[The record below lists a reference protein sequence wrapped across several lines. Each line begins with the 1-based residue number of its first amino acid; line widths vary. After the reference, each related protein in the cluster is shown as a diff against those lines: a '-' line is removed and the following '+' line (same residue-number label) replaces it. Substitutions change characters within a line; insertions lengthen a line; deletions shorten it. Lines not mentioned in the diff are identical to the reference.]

1 VQNRR
6 IDMLST
12 NRPGCSGVVPAK
24 YKQSI
29 GMSGWAERVH
39 TSYYAMLEYQ
49 QACHIAP
56 SLAMPS
62 LHIVPLETS
71 NDDPPAGYHTT
82 YNSWSMLRF

>member
-1 VQNRR
+1 
-6 IDMLST
+6 
-12 NRPGCSGVVPAK
+12 
-24 YKQSI
+24 
-29 GMSGWAERVH
+29 MSGWAERVH

-62 LHIVPLETS
+62 LQIVTLETS

-82 YNSWSMLRF
+82 YISWSMLGF